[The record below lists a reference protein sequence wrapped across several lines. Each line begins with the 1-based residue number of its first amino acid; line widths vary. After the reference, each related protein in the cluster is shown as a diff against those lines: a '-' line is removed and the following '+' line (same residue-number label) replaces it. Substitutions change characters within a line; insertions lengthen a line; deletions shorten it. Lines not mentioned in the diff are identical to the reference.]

1 MQVDCLETII
11 VRSLKDA
18 LSENMSIVKENNLVN
33 GEVPENF
40 DYTENAI
47 DRILEHALIMLDCS
61 YAKSPALFSQYPQIT
76 YFLDKSDFKIVDD
89 QSGGMQ
95 YFFNISDK
103 YKNPESLNEKTYKFL
118 DYVAKDV
125 LNQYIELMTSVDCSW
140 DTCDD
145 VFASALYEVFRENTT
160 LPNFSTKSWELINE
174 YSSRMDFTPFN
185 IEFFSEVSLS
195 EKQQVRNPFE
205 RIFDKSKSED
215 LSLEF

>member
-1 MQVDCLETII
+1 MFIDYTETTI
-11 VRSLKDA
+11 VRGLKDA
-18 LSENMSIVKENNLVN
+18 LSMNIAVEMEKSAATQECS
-33 GEVPENF
+33 ENF
-40 DYTENAI
+40 NYTENTI
-47 DRILEHALIMLDCS
+47 DRILEHTLIMLDCS

-76 YFLDKSDFKIVDD
+76 DFLDKSDFKIVDD
-89 QSGGMQ
+89 LGGGMQ

-103 YKNPESLNEKTYKFL
+103 YKNPKSINEKTYKFL

-125 LNQYIELMTSVDCSW
+125 LNQYVELMTSVGCSW

-145 VFASALYEVFRENTT
+145 TFASALYEVFRENTT
-160 LPNFSTKSWELINE
+160 LPNFSTKNWELINK
-174 YSSRMDFTPFN
+174 YSSHMDFTPFN
-185 IEFFSEVSLS
+185 VEFFSEVSLS

>member
-1 MQVDCLETII
+1 MFINYTETTI
-11 VRSLKDA
+11 VRGLKDA
-18 LSENMSIVKENNLVN
+18 LSTNIAVEKEKSVATQ
-33 GEVPENF
+33 ECSENF
-40 DYTENAI
+40 DYAENTI

-89 QSGGMQ
+89 QSGGME

-125 LNQYIELMTSVDCSW
+125 LNQYVELMTSVGCSW

-145 VFASALYEVFRENTT
+145 TFASALYEVFRETT
-160 LPNFSTKSWELINE
+160 LSNFSTKNWELINE
-174 YSSRMDFTPFN
+174 HSSRMEFTPFN
-185 IEFFSEVSLS
+185 VEFFSEVSLF
-195 EKQQVRNPFE
+195 EKNQKRNLFE
-205 RIFDKSKSED
+205 KIFDKSKSED

>member
-1 MQVDCLETII
+1 MQVDCLETTI

-18 LSENMSIVKENNLVN
+18 LSENMSIVKENNLAN

-40 DYTENAI
+40 YYTENTI

-76 YFLDKSDFKIVDD
+76 DFLDKSDFKIINDLD
-89 QSGGMQ
+89 GGME
-95 YFFNISDK
+95 YCFNISNK
-103 YKNPESLNEKTYKFL
+103 YKNPESINEKTYKFL
-118 DYVAKDV
+118 DYVSKDI
-125 LNQYIELMTSVDCSW
+125 LNQYVELMTSVGCSW

-145 VFASALYEVFRENTT
+145 TFASALYEVFRENTT
-160 LPNFSTKSWELINE
+160 LPNFSTKNWELINKH
-174 YSSRMDFTPFN
+174 SSRMEFTPFN
-185 IEFFSEVSLS
+185 VEFFSEASLF
-195 EKQQVRNPFE
+195 EKNQKRNPFE